1 MSDIAMESTK
11 PAIES
16 MAPHDLLKEW
26 QTELNALQNMEQ
38 ANPTWEW
45 KTVQL
50 HLERLHAL
58 AQELRRK
65 KGLERAKWQP

>member
-1 MSDIAMESTK
+1 MESTNT
-11 PAIES
+11 PIES
-16 MAPHDLLKEW
+16 MSLHDLIREW
-26 QTELNALQNMEQ
+26 QTELGTLKGMDDT
-38 ANPTWEW
+38 NPTWEW

-65 KGLERAKWQP
+65 KGLERAKSQP

>member
-1 MSDIAMESTK
+1 MESTNT
-11 PAIES
+11 PIES
-16 MAPHDLLKEW
+16 MSLHDLVREW
-26 QTELNALQNMEQ
+26 ETELSALQQMENT
-38 ANPTWEW
+38 NPTWDW
-45 KTVQL
+45 KPVQF